1 MIRPIKVCMR
11 RSLMTPVISVENL
24 WKQYQLGVI
33 NNGSLYRDLQTLWAR
48 IRGSEDPWSKIGQKS
63 RFDRRGSFWALKDV
77 SLQVK
82 PGACVGILGRNGA
95 GKSTLLKII
104 SRITAPT
111 RGRIVIRGN
120 VTSLLEV
127 GTGFHPDLTGR
138 DNVYLNGAI
147 LGMKRKEINKKFD
160 EIVAFSEI
168 EEFIDTPVKRYSSG
182 MKVRLAF
189 SVAAHLDSR
198 ILITDEVLAVG
209 DLKFRQK
216 CLDKMHAIRHET
228 DRTMLFVSHN
238 VKAIENLCTSGIIL
252 ERGEVFGSYNNV
264 HDLVSSYLSML
275 GVDKNNELGDV
286 D

>member
-1 MIRPIKVCMR
+1 MI
-11 RSLMTPVISVENL
+11 PVIAVEHL

-48 IRGSEDPWSKIGQKS
+48 IRRQEDPWSKIGKKS

-77 SLQVK
+77 SFQVA
-82 PGACVGILGRNGA
+82 PGDCVGILGRNGS

-127 GTGFHPDLTGR
+127 GTGFHPELTGR
-138 DNVYLNGAI
+138 DNIYLNGAI
-147 LGMKRKEINKKFD
+147 LGMKRKEIDKKFD

-168 EEFIDTPVKRYSSG
+168 EDFIDTPVKRYSSG

-216 CLDKMHAIRHET
+216 CLEKMHRIRHESN
-228 DRTMLFVSHN
+228 RTMLFVSHN

-252 ERGEVFGSYNNV
+252 EKGEVFGNYNNV

-275 GVDKNNELGDV
+275 EVDKKNELGDV

>member
-1 MIRPIKVCMR
+1 
-11 RSLMTPVISVENL
+11 MTPVIAVENL

-33 NNGSLYRDLQTLWAR
+33 NNGSLYRDLQTFWAR
-48 IRGSEDPWSKIGQKS
+48 IRGHEDPWSKIGQKS
-63 RFDRRGSFWALKDV
+63 RFDLRGSFWALRDV
-77 SLQVK
+77 SLQVAR
-82 PGACVGILGRNGA
+82 GECVGILGRNGA

-111 RGRIVIRGN
+111 RGRVVIRGN

-127 GTGFHPDLTGR
+127 GTGFHPELTGR

-147 LGMKRKEINKKFD
+147 LGMKKREIERKFD

-168 EEFIDTPVKRYSSG
+168 EDFIDTPVKRYSSG

-209 DLKFRQK
+209 DIKFRQK
-216 CLDKMHAIRHET
+216 CLDKMHRIRNET

-238 VKAIENLCTSGIIL
+238 IKAIANLCTSGIIL
-252 ERGEVFGSYNNV
+252 EKGEVFGNYNNV

-275 GVDKNNELGDV
+275 EVDKKNELGDA